1 MKDLGTLITAMV
13 TPFKENMEIDFEQV
27 KRIATHL
34 ADNGSDGILVVGTTG
49 ESPTL
54 THEEKLQLFKTVKE
68 TVGDRVAIIAGTGTN
83 NTKDS
88 IKMTKEAEEIGVDA
102 ALVVSPY
109 YNKPPQEGLYQHF
122 TAVAQS
128 TKLPVIIYNI
138 PGRTGVNI
146 EPSTMAR
153 LAEIPNVI
161 ANKEAAGKVS
171 QCSDMVFAT
180 GAVHTFERYRQAYL
194 EGREVEHLPGEKRFA
209 VYSGDDGLTLPM
221 LSVGAIGVISVASH
235 IVGKEIKEMITKFY
249 KGDVKGALD
258 MHIRLTPV
266 FKSLFTTTNP
276 ILVKSAMRMIGL
288 DPGSLR
294 PPMLRATPE
303 QEEKLEKVLRE
314 AGVLGKVGA
323 C

>member
-13 TPFKENMEIDFEQV
+13 TPFKENLEIDFNQV
-27 KRIATHL
+27 KKIANHL

-54 THEEKLQLFKTVKE
+54 THDEKLQLFRTVKE
-68 TVGDRVAIIAGTGTN
+68 AVGDRVAIIAGTGSN
-83 NTKDS
+83 NTRDS
-88 IKMTKEAEEIGVDA
+88 IKMTQEAEEIGVDA
-102 ALVVSPY
+102 ILVVSPY

-146 EPSTMAR
+146 EPETMAR
-153 LAEIPNVI
+153 LAQIPNVI
-161 ANKEAAGKVS
+161 ADKEAAGKVG
-171 QCSDMVFAT
+171 QCSDMVNAT
-180 GAVHTFERYRQAYL
+180 GAVETFERYRQAFV
-194 EGREVEHLPGEKRFA
+194 EGREVEHLPMEKRFA

-221 LSVGAIGVISVASH
+221 LSTGAVGVVSVASH
-235 IVGKEIKEMITKFY
+235 IVGKQMKEMITKFY
-249 KGDVKGALD
+249 KGDIKGALD
-258 MHIRLTPV
+258 LHIKLTPV
-266 FKSLFTTTNP
+266 FKGLFTTTNP

-294 PPMLRATPE
+294 PPMLRATAE
-303 QEEKLEKVLRE
+303 QEKKLEKVLKE
-314 AGVLGKVGA
+314 AGIIEKVGA